1 MKICLLDRTNFEYSY
16 DDLYSEK
23 LRGAETILINLSKNL
38 SDLGHQVFV
47 INNCPK
53 QIHMNKS
60 NNWFNISKTNEIN
73 LPIFDVSISN
83 ADTNLL
89 NLVQSK
95 KKFIISYSLQS
106 IEKFLRKN
114 QLFSYLKNK
123 PKVLLLGNYHKIKRS
138 RLLSLFGS
146 EIIDLAIDD
155 VFIKTTLLPSKKID
169 SNLAIF
175 SSRPER
181 NSQLLLNIW
190 RDKIYPNFKSG
201 KLLITA
207 NNESFQDSNIIAR
220 KLGNQNNLINDLL
233 RSRMFL
239 VPGHKAEL
247 FCLAAEEAR
256 ELCLPIVTLGIGSLK
271 ERVLHG
277 ETGFIAK
284 NEKDFANYVLE
295 LFKNDDLWTKLRN
308 NLKSKR
314 GQSNW
319 TNATKNLISK
329 IN

>member
-1 MKICLLDRTNFEYSY
+1 MKICLLDKTNFEYSY

-23 LRGAETILINLSKNL
+23 LRGAEMILINLSKNL
-38 SDLGHQVFV
+38 SELGHQVFV
-47 INNCPK
+47 INNCSK
-53 QIHMNKS
+53 KVHMDKS
-60 NNWFNISKTNEIN
+60 NNWFNINMSNEVN

-123 PKVLLLGNYHKIKRS
+123 PKVLLLGNDHKTKRS

-146 EIIDLAIDD
+146 VIIDLSIDD
-155 VFIKTTLLPSKKID
+155 IFIKTTLLPSKEID

-190 RDKIYPNFKSG
+190 RDKIFPNFRSG
-201 KLLITA
+201 KLLITE
-207 NNESFQDSNIIAR
+207 NNKSFHDSNIMAR
-220 KLGNQNNLINDLL
+220 KLGNQNDLINDLL

-271 ERVLHG
+271 ERVVHG

-284 NEKDFANYVLE
+284 NENQFANYVLE

-308 NLKSKR
+308 NLISKR
-314 GQSNW
+314 GQNNW
-319 TNATKNLISK
+319 TKATKNLISK

>member
-16 DDLYSEK
+16 EDLYSKK

-38 SDLGHQVFV
+38 AKLGHEVFV
-47 INNCPK
+47 LNNCPIK
-53 QIHMNKS
+53 IHLDKS
-60 NNWFNISKTNEIN
+60 INWFNIDMSTDVH
-73 LPIFDVSISN
+73 LPTFDISISN

-89 NLVQSK
+89 NYVKAK
-95 KKFIISYSLQS
+95 KKFIISYSIQS

-123 PKVLLLGNYHKIKRS
+123 PKVLLLGNYHKAKRS

-146 EIIDLAIDD
+146 EIINLSVDD
-155 VFIKTTLLPSKKID
+155 SFIKTVLLPTEKID

-190 RDKIYPNFKSG
+190 RDRIFPNFKSG
-201 KLLITA
+201 KLLITE
-207 NNESFQDSNIIAR
+207 NHKSLQDSNIMMR
-220 KLGNQNNLINDLL
+220 NLGNQNDLINDLL
-233 RSRMFL
+233 KSRMFL
-239 VPGHKAEL
+239 IPGHKAEL
-247 FCLAAEEAR
+247 FCLAAEEAK

-271 ERVLHG
+271 ERVVHG
-277 ETGFIAK
+277 ETGFIAN
-284 NEKDFANYVLE
+284 NENDFADYVLE

-308 NLKSKR
+308 NLISKR
-314 GQSNW
+314 GQNNW
-319 TNATKNLISK
+319 TKATKNLIRI

>member
-16 DDLYSEK
+16 EDLYSKK

-38 SDLGHQVFV
+38 AKLGHEVFV
-47 INNCPK
+47 LNNCPIK
-53 QIHMNKS
+53 IHLDKS
-60 NNWFNISKTNEIN
+60 INWFNIDMSTDVH
-73 LPIFDVSISN
+73 LPTFDISISN

-89 NLVQSK
+89 NYVKAK
-95 KKFIISYSLQS
+95 KKFIISYSIQS

-123 PKVLLLGNYHKIKRS
+123 PKVLLLGNYHKAKRS

-146 EIIDLAIDD
+146 EIINLSVDD
-155 VFIKTTLLPSKKID
+155 SFIKTVLLPTEKID

-190 RDKIYPNFKSG
+190 RDRIFPNFKSG
-201 KLLITA
+201 KLLITE
-207 NNESFQDSNIIAR
+207 NHKSLQDSNIMMR
-220 KLGNQNNLINDLL
+220 NLGNQNDLINDLL
-233 RSRMFL
+233 KSRMFL
-239 VPGHKAEL
+239 IPGHKAEL
-247 FCLAAEEAR
+247 FCLAAEEAK
-256 ELCLPIVTLGIGSLK
+256 ELCLPIITLGIGSLK
-271 ERVLHG
+271 ERVVHG
-277 ETGFIAK
+277 ETGFIAN
-284 NEKDFANYVLE
+284 NENDFADYVLE

-308 NLKSKR
+308 NLISKR
-314 GQSNW
+314 GQNNW
-319 TNATKNLISK
+319 TKATKNLIRI